1 MSRGLR
7 GKACRSIA
15 KVDWELYQSPRVLP
29 TETSRLS
36 RWKTKRVPSQSKP
49 QFKNQMLIKNPSKL
63 YFQGY
68 FDENMELIPKVPKS
82 PQEIEYEILE
92 GRFGS
97 TIASG
102 MQKFLSWATL
112 NLPLIYSNCIIIM
125 ISFFSLEWGKVIA
138 RYGQI
143 GF

>member
-1 MSRGLR
+1 M
-7 GKACRSIA
+7 GKHVEASQKLIENYTKVQEFFQQKQADYQDEKQKEYQA
-15 KVDWELYQSPRVLP
+15 KVS
-29 TETSRLS
+29 LS
-36 RWKTKRVPSQSKP
+36 S
-49 QFKNQMLIKNPSKL
+49 KNQMLIKNPSKL

-112 NLPLIYSNCIIIM
+112 NLPLIYSNCIIM
-125 ISFFSLEWGKVIA
+125 KLFS
-138 RYGQI
+138 
-143 GF
+143 